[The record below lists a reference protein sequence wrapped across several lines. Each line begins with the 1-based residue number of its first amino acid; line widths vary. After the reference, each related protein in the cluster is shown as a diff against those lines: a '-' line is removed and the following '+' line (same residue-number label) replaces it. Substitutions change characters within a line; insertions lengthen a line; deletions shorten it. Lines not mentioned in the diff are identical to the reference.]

1 MEGKMKFNEF
11 LQVFDAYRKYL
22 GMEDL
27 TVPAQAAPAPNPA
40 QAAPAPNPAQAAPL
54 APSVNGGMEA
64 IMQSLTA
71 INEKLAKTPVP
82 TAQEVQPVGVEDI
95 IAKMFD

>member
-22 GMEDL
+22 GMDDVV
-27 TVPAQAAPAPNPA
+27 TPAPT
-40 QAAPAPNPAQAAPL
+40 PAPEPKPEPETL
-54 APSVNGGMEA
+54 APSVDGGMEA
-64 IMQSLTA
+64 ILQSLTA

>member
-22 GMEDL
+22 GMEDVA
-27 TVPAQAAPAPNPA
+27 TPTPDPAPAPEPK
-40 QAAPAPNPAQAAPL
+40 PEPGKL
-54 APSVNGGMEA
+54 APSVDGGMEA

-82 TAQEVQPVGVEDI
+82 TAQEVQPVGVDDI

>member
-27 TVPAQAAPAPNPA
+27 AAPAPA
-40 QAAPAPNPAQAAPL
+40 SAPAPAPEPKSKPEKL
-54 APSVNGGMEA
+54 APSVDGGMEA

>member
-22 GMEDL
+22 GMEDVAIP
-27 TVPAQAAPAPNPA
+27 TPAPT
-40 QAAPAPNPAQAAPL
+40 PAPEPKPEPEKL
-54 APSVNGGMEA
+54 APSVDGGMEA

-82 TAQEVQPVGVEDI
+82 TAQEVKPVGVEDI

>member
-22 GMEDL
+22 GMEDVA
-27 TVPAQAAPAPNPA
+27 TPASASAPAPEPK
-40 QAAPAPNPAQAAPL
+40 PEPEKP
-54 APSVNGGMEA
+54 APSVDGGMEA

-82 TAQEVQPVGVEDI
+82 TAQEVKPVGVEDI

>member
-22 GMEDL
+22 GMEDVAAP
-27 TVPAQAAPAPNPA
+27 TPAPAPATEQKPEK
-40 QAAPAPNPAQAAPL
+40 L
-54 APSVNGGMEA
+54 APSVDGGMEA

>member
-22 GMEDL
+22 GMEDVA
-27 TVPAQAAPAPNPA
+27 TPAPAP
-40 QAAPAPNPAQAAPL
+40 APAPEPKPEPEKL
-54 APSVNGGMEA
+54 APSVDGGMEA

-71 INEKLAKTPVP
+71 INEKLAQTPVP

>member
-22 GMEDL
+22 GMEDVA
-27 TVPAQAAPAPNPA
+27 TPTPAPEPK
-40 QAAPAPNPAQAAPL
+40 PEPKPEPEKL
-54 APSVNGGMEA
+54 APSVDGGMEA

>member
-1 MEGKMKFNEF
+1 MEEKMKFNEF

-22 GMEDL
+22 GMKNVA
-27 TVPAQAAPAPNPA
+27 TPTPAPEPK
-40 QAAPAPNPAQAAPL
+40 PEPEKL
-54 APSVNGGMEA
+54 APSVDGGMEA

-82 TAQEVQPVGVEDI
+82 TVQEVKPVGVEDI

>member
-22 GMEDL
+22 GMED
-27 TVPAQAAPAPNPA
+27 VVIPSPAPAPEPK
-40 QAAPAPNPAQAAPL
+40 PEPEKL
-54 APSVNGGMEA
+54 APSVDGGMEA

>member
-22 GMEDL
+22 GMEDVA
-27 TVPAQAAPAPNPA
+27 TPAPAP
-40 QAAPAPNPAQAAPL
+40 APATEQKPEKL
-54 APSVNGGMEA
+54 APSVDGGMEA

-82 TAQEVQPVGVEDI
+82 TAQEVKPVGVEDI

>member
-11 LQVFDAYRKYL
+11 LQVFNAYRKYL
-22 GMEDL
+22 GMEDVV
-27 TVPAQAAPAPNPA
+27 TPAPAPT
-40 QAAPAPNPAQAAPL
+40 PAPEPKPEPEKM
-54 APSVNGGMEA
+54 APSVDGGMEA

>member
-1 MEGKMKFNEF
+1 MEGKMNFNEF
-11 LQVFDAYRKYL
+11 LQVFGAYRKYL
-22 GMEDL
+22 GMQDVA
-27 TVPAQAAPAPNPA
+27 TPAPAP
-40 QAAPAPNPAQAAPL
+40 APAPEPKPEPEKL
-54 APSVNGGMEA
+54 APSVDGGMEA

-71 INEKLAKTPVP
+71 INEKLAKTPIP

>member
-22 GMEDL
+22 GMEDVA
-27 TVPAQAAPAPNPA
+27 TPTPAPEPKPEPEN
-40 QAAPAPNPAQAAPL
+40 L
-54 APSVNGGMEA
+54 APSVDGGMEA

-82 TAQEVQPVGVEDI
+82 TAQEVKPVGVEDI

>member
-22 GMEDL
+22 GMEDVA
-27 TVPAQAAPAPNPA
+27 TPTPAPEPKPEPKN
-40 QAAPAPNPAQAAPL
+40 L
-54 APSVNGGMEA
+54 APSVDGGMEA

>member
-27 TVPAQAAPAPNPA
+27 AAPASEP
-40 QAAPAPNPAQAAPL
+40 APAPEPKPEPEKL
-54 APSVNGGMEA
+54 APSVDGGMEA
-64 IMQSLTA
+64 IMQTLTA

-82 TAQEVQPVGVEDI
+82 TAQEVQPVGIEDI

>member
-11 LQVFDAYRKYL
+11 LQVFDAYRKYM
-22 GMEDL
+22 GMGDL
-27 TVPAQAAPAPNPA
+27 ADSASAPAP
-40 QAAPAPNPAQAAPL
+40 APAPATEQKPEKL
-54 APSVNGGMEA
+54 APSVDGSMEA

-82 TAQEVQPVGVEDI
+82 TAQEVKPVGVEDI

>member
-27 TVPAQAAPAPNPA
+27 AAPAS
-40 QAAPAPNPAQAAPL
+40 APAPAPEPKPEPEKL
-54 APSVNGGMEA
+54 APSVDGGMEA
-64 IMQSLTA
+64 IMQTLTS
-71 INEKLAKTPVP
+71 INEKACQNPRTDGAGSP
-82 TAQEVQPVGVEDI
+82 AGRG
-95 IAKMFD
+95 

>member
-11 LQVFDAYRKYL
+11 LQVFDSYRKYL
-22 GMEDL
+22 GMEDVA
-27 TVPAQAAPAPNPA
+27 TPTPAPAP
-40 QAAPAPNPAQAAPL
+40 APEPKPEPKKL
-54 APSVNGGMEA
+54 APSVDGGMEA

>member
-22 GMEDL
+22 GMED
-27 TVPAQAAPAPNPA
+27 VEKPAPASEPKPE
-40 QAAPAPNPAQAAPL
+40 PEKL
-54 APSVNGGMEA
+54 APSVDGGMEA

>member
-1 MEGKMKFNEF
+1 MDGKMKFNEF

-22 GMEDL
+22 GMEDVV
-27 TVPAQAAPAPNPA
+27 TPAPAP
-40 QAAPAPNPAQAAPL
+40 APAPEPKPEPDPAAL
-54 APSVNGGMEA
+54 APSVDGGMEA

-82 TAQEVQPVGVEDI
+82 TAQQVQPVGVEDI

>member
-1 MEGKMKFNEF
+1 MKGKMKFNEF

-22 GMEDL
+22 GMEDVV
-27 TVPAQAAPAPNPA
+27 TPASAPAP
-40 QAAPAPNPAQAAPL
+40 APEQKPEKL
-54 APSVNGGMEA
+54 APSVDGGMEA

>member
-27 TVPAQAAPAPNPA
+27 AAPAP
-40 QAAPAPNPAQAAPL
+40 APAPAPEVKPEPEKL
-54 APSVNGGMEA
+54 APSVDGGMEA

>member
-11 LQVFDAYRKYL
+11 LKVFDAYQKYL
-22 GMEDL
+22 GTNDVQDS
-27 TVPAQAAPAPNPA
+27 TPASEPKTETKK
-40 QAAPAPNPAQAAPL
+40 L
-54 APSVNGGMEA
+54 APSVDGGMEA
-64 IMQSLTA
+64 IMKSLTA
-71 INEKLAKTPVP
+71 INEKLAKNPVP

>member
-1 MEGKMKFNEF
+1 MEGKMKFSEF

-22 GMEDL
+22 GMEDM
-27 TVPAQAAPAPNPA
+27 AAPAPTPV
-40 QAAPAPNPAQAAPL
+40 PEVKPEPEKL
-54 APSVNGGMEA
+54 APSVDGGMEA

>member
-22 GMEDL
+22 GMEDV
-27 TVPAQAAPAPNPA
+27 TAPAP
-40 QAAPAPNPAQAAPL
+40 APAPATEQKPEKL
-54 APSVNGGMEA
+54 APSVDGGMEA

>member
-1 MEGKMKFNEF
+1 MDGKMKFNEF

-27 TVPAQAAPAPNPA
+27 AAPAPAPV
-40 QAAPAPNPAQAAPL
+40 PAPEPKPEPEKL
-54 APSVNGGMEA
+54 APSVDGGMEA

>member
-22 GMEDL
+22 GMEDVV
-27 TVPAQAAPAPNPA
+27 TPAPAP
-40 QAAPAPNPAQAAPL
+40 APEPKPEPEKL
-54 APSVNGGMEA
+54 APSVDGGMEA

>member
-22 GMEDL
+22 GMED
-27 TVPAQAAPAPNPA
+27 VEKPAPAPEPK
-40 QAAPAPNPAQAAPL
+40 PEPAPL
-54 APSVNGGMEA
+54 APSVDGGMEA

-95 IAKMFD
+95 IAKMFE

>member
-11 LQVFDAYRKYL
+11 LQVFDAYRKYM
-22 GMEDL
+22 GMEDVA
-27 TVPAQAAPAPNPA
+27 TPAPAP
-40 QAAPAPNPAQAAPL
+40 APAPEPKPEPEKL
-54 APSVNGGMEA
+54 APSVDGGMEA

>member
-1 MEGKMKFNEF
+1 MEGKMKFSEF

-27 TVPAQAAPAPNPA
+27 AAPAS
-40 QAAPAPNPAQAAPL
+40 APAPAPEPKPEPEKL
-54 APSVNGGMEA
+54 APSVDGGMEA

>member
-27 TVPAQAAPAPNPA
+27 AAPAS
-40 QAAPAPNPAQAAPL
+40 APAPAPEPKPEPEKL
-54 APSVNGGMEA
+54 APSVDGGMEA

>member
-27 TVPAQAAPAPNPA
+27 AASASAPVPVPEPKTEPEK
-40 QAAPAPNPAQAAPL
+40 L
-54 APSVNGGMEA
+54 APSVDGGMEA

>member
-27 TVPAQAAPAPNPA
+27 AAPAPAPT
-40 QAAPAPNPAQAAPL
+40 PAPEPKPEPEKL
-54 APSVNGGMEA
+54 APSVDGGMEA

>member
-1 MEGKMKFNEF
+1 MEEKMKFNEF

-22 GMEDL
+22 GLND
-27 TVPAQAAPAPNPA
+27 VQDPAPAP
-40 QAAPAPNPAQAAPL
+40 APEPKPEKL
-54 APSVNGGMEA
+54 APSVDGGMEA

-82 TAQEVQPVGVEDI
+82 TAQEVKPVGVEDI

>member
-22 GMEDL
+22 GMEDVA
-27 TVPAQAAPAPNPA
+27 TPAPAPEPKPEPKN
-40 QAAPAPNPAQAAPL
+40 L
-54 APSVNGGMEA
+54 APSVDGGMEA

>member
-11 LQVFDAYRKYL
+11 LQIFDAYRKYL
-22 GMEDL
+22 GMEDVV
-27 TVPAQAAPAPNPA
+27 TPSPAPAP
-40 QAAPAPNPAQAAPL
+40 APATEQKPEKL
-54 APSVNGGMEA
+54 APSLDGGMEA

>member
-22 GMEDL
+22 GMEDVA
-27 TVPAQAAPAPNPA
+27 TPTPAPT
-40 QAAPAPNPAQAAPL
+40 PAPEPKPEPEKL
-54 APSVNGGMEA
+54 APSVDGGMEA
-64 IMQSLTA
+64 ILQSLTA